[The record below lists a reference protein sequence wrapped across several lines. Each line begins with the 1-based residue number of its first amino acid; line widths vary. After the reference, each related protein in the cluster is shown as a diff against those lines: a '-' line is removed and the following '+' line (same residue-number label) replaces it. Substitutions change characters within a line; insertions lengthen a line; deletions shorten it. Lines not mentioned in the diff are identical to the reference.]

1 MKRLLRAIDG
11 WQRRNP
17 VVGPAYGVVKKFG
30 DDQASLFVVSLGW
43 YGFTAIYPLLLVV
56 VTVLG
61 YVGVAKL
68 GSGIVKTL
76 HQFPVIGSQFNPEGS
91 SNLHGSVLGLVIGLI
106 GLLYGAQGVTQVA
119 QQAMGKIWHV
129 PQVERPSFLPRIAR
143 SLAGL
148 AAIGGAFF
156 VSSFVSS
163 LAVGHGHVIW
173 FRIGLIAGLLV
184 CNLALYFVSFVVLT
198 PHTGGPAR
206 QFVPGAL
213 LGGIG
218 FTVLTT
224 VGTGLVQHQLRHT
237 TATYGAFASIIGV
250 VTYLLLLAQLS
261 IYAAELNPVIARR
274 LWPRSLTAPPTP
286 ADEEVWSGLVQT
298 ERRRSE
304 EKIAVEF
311 EPAAENEHVADPEHG
326 AEHKEHGPAVYR

>member
-1 MKRLLRAIDG
+1 MKRVLRAIDR

-17 VVGPAYGVVKKFG
+17 AAGPAYGVVKKFG
-30 DDQASLFVVSLGW
+30 DDQANLFVVSLGW

-61 YVGVAKL
+61 YIGVAKL
-68 GSGIVKTL
+68 GRGIVNTL

-91 SNLHGSVLGLVIGLI
+91 SNLHGSVLGLVIGLV

-119 QQAMGKIWHV
+119 QQAMAKVWQV
-129 PQVERPSFLPRIAR
+129 PQLELPSFLPRIAR

-148 AAIGGAFF
+148 ATIGGAFF

-163 LAVGHGHVIW
+163 LAVGHGHSIW
-173 FRIGLIAGLLV
+173 FRIGLIVGLLV
-184 CNLALYFVSFVVLT
+184 FNFAFYFASFVVLT
-198 PHTGGPAR
+198 PPTGGPAR
-206 QFVPGAL
+206 QFLPGAL

-250 VTYLLLLAQLS
+250 VAYLLLLAQLS
-261 IYAAELNPVIARR
+261 MYAAELNPVIARR
-274 LWPRSLTAPPTP
+274 LWPRSLTTPPTP
-286 ADEEVWSGLVQT
+286 ADEEVWSGLVHAQ
-298 ERRRSE
+298 RRRSE
-304 EKIAVEF
+304 EKIAIEF
-311 EPAAENEHVADPEHG
+311 EPDGEHAEHG
-326 AEHKEHGPAVYR
+326 QISSGVTQQN